1 MEDTKLLLFILPNL
15 DFGRILWSFI
25 LNVNAISKSIS
36 HHLCRAGSGLLVWPL
51 LFLMWTD
58 SWNKRNQEKMD
69 DPFFLIFF
77 NVKMEFHHRNLTLF
91 SLTLHW
97 IQNKKSWKDKCLT
110 FAKGQEGFLWL
121 IFWTSLVLPLILE
134 QNQTH
139 DKYFWTNKNNV
150 QQFYELFLKTL

>member
-1 MEDTKLLLFILPNL
+1 MQDAKFLLFILPNL

-25 LNVNAISKSIS
+25 LNANAISKSIL

-110 FAKGQEGFLWL
+110 FGAKS
-121 IFWTSLVLPLILE
+121 IFSTIFEFFCLVLFFMLYKKLSIF
-134 QNQTH
+134 
-139 DKYFWTNKNNV
+139 KF
-150 QQFYELFLKTL
+150 FLKMATFFQKSQTLSN

>member
-1 MEDTKLLLFILPNL
+1 MQDAKFLLFILPNL

-25 LNVNAISKSIS
+25 LNANAISKSIL

-97 IQNKKSWKDKCLT
+97 VQNKKSWKDILFWFFIISKHLT
-110 FAKGQEGFLWL
+110 NVW
-121 IFWTSLVLPLILE
+121 PLE

>member
-1 MEDTKLLLFILPNL
+1 MQKKIEIINQRILKILKSKSNIVLLSTKIHIWYFNL
-15 DFGRILWSFI
+15 KKNKIGRCKITFVILWSFI

-97 IQNKKSWKDKCLT
+97 VQNKKSWKDKCLT
-110 FAKGQEGFLWL
+110 FGAKSNSW
-121 IFWTSLVLPLILE
+121 
-134 QNQTH
+134 
-139 DKYFWTNKNNV
+139 
-150 QQFYELFLKTL
+150 